1 MFEQA
6 IEKKREKMKYLAKR
20 YGITSQKTVSC
31 SQELDKLLN
40 VILLIQIDN
49 VPTQHTNV
57 RSH

>member
-20 YGITSQKTVSC
+20 YGMTSKKTIHC

-40 VILLIQIDN
+40 VILLIQETPETEHIDA
-49 VPTQHTNV
+49 HS
-57 RSH
+57 R